1 MISALKTMGS
11 SYSSSL
17 VNMLTCTS
25 KYLLHLKQLKNWH
38 EICHQNSRCFSFF
51 LPFDVLDSVQM
62 DSGSKSIRTESS
74 TKKAKKKKLGRK
86 RNMSGMYLCKH
97 RCEKF

>member
-62 DSGSKSIRTESS
+62 DSSSKSIRTESQH
-74 TKKAKKKKLGRK
+74 KKSQKKETRPKKKHGRHVF
-86 RNMSGMYLCKH
+86 M
-97 RCEKF
+97 